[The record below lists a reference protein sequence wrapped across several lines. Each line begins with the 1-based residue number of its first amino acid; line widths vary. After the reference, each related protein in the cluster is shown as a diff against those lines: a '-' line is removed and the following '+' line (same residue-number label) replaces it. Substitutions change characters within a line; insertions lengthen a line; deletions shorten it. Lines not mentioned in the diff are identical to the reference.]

1 MEKKLKKVS
10 ADNKGKCGKCVHQSV
25 AESVLWIREPCHF
38 DIKDQHCTITAYAII
53 TTLSSSSLPSLLAIH
68 GHHASVDCVPLCLHH
83 HHWGDRGKGHQ
94 GEESQ
99 HQDKEKEEDG
109 VLKKEEEKD

>member
-68 GHHASVDCVPLCLHH
+68 GHHASVDCVPLCLHQNR
-83 HHWGDRGKGHQ
+83 DNRGEGHQ
-94 GEESQ
+94 GDEGQ
-99 HQDKEKEEDG
+99 HQDKEEEEDG